1 MLSMLIVVS
10 GLSVGRQDLRRR
22 NLIAGA
28 AISGAV
34 LSSTAPRFASAS
46 ASTALSREDT
56 VNAVLSR
63 VPAYLVIN
71 KDGRPYLTEMDASGR
86 RSGYVFLGPRDAA
99 PVLREVQRFDPAAT
113 LAVMP
118 LSTVYLDVARNT
130 ADAERLRAIV
140 PQPKGSTS
148 SDMRLFQLQPLNDE
162 SESLNAVSM
171 VPGAT
176 MAGVTLFYEPNLF
189 LGTPDDP
196 TSRARPYFFRLKDL
210 NMVWRKGGGDE
221 RNAGQVSP
229 SLRMV
234 SLEALLRQLEAGDT
248 DLQPMLMPP
257 SETAEL
263 QYRR

>member
-1 MLSMLIVVS
+1 MSVLVVVL
-10 GLSVGRQDLRRR
+10 GLSVGRHDLRRR
-22 NLIAGA
+22 TLFAGA

-34 LSSTAPRFASAS
+34 LSSTAPRIAS
-46 ASTALSREDT
+46 ALSREDT

-118 LSTVYLDVARNT
+118 LSTVYLDVARTT
-130 ADAERLRAIV
+130 ADAARLRAIV